1 MRYVTLKMQASA
13 QIANSDDQ
21 IKKFHLFLNI
31 LPLVLD
37 MTIGIIKPKNK
48 DWKQAPN
55 TALLINQNIWFTAF
69 HGSLDQIEHV

>member
-13 QIANSDDQ
+13 QITNSDDQ
-21 IKKFHLFLNI
+21 IMKFHLFLNI
-31 LPLVLD
+31 LPLILD

-55 TALLINQNIWFTAF
+55 TALPINQNNWFTAF
-69 HGSLDQIEHV
+69 YGGLDQIEHV